1 LRNLILK
8 VVHTVWEE
16 LIVINIKMKKYK
28 DTHQIL
34 QIWFSSSFP
43 IGSYAY
49 SHGLEAL
56 IDDDKIK
63 NRDDVR
69 EYLEAL
75 LFYGSLRNDYIFLK
89 SVYMGEE
96 INDLILAS
104 ATSKERHTE
113 MIDMGNSFRKIMKDS
128 WELVLEENTSFV
140 YCISKAALHFNIKF
154 DDLIKFYLQSY
165 ISNLINVCVKHIPMS
180 QKDGQILNVNFID
193 QIQKFLD
200 QSYQLTLKDIGT
212 SFFIG
217 DIFAIKHENLDSRI
231 YLT

>member
-1 LRNLILK
+1 M
-8 VVHTVWEE
+8 VWVE
-16 LIVINIKMKKYK
+16 LIVINIKMNNIK
-28 DTHQIL
+28 DPLQIL

-43 IGSYAY
+43 VGSYAY
-49 SHGLEAL
+49 SHGLEAI
-56 IDDDKIK
+56 IDNKLIK
-63 NRDDVR
+63 NKNDV
-69 EYLEAL
+69 EEFLNAL
-75 LFYGSLRNDYIFLK
+75 LFNGTLRNEYIFNK
-89 SVYMGEE
+89 SIYEGKE
-96 INDLILAS
+96 INDLMLSSAS
-104 ATSKERHTE
+104 SKERQIE

-193 QIQKFLD
+193 EIQNFLN
-200 QSYQLTLKDIGT
+200 QSKKLTLNDVGT

-217 DIFAIKHENLDSRI
+217 DIFAIKHENLVSRI

>member
-1 LRNLILK
+1 MEL
-8 VVHTVWEE
+8 TVWDV
-16 LIVINIKMKKYK
+16 LIVINTKMKKIK
-28 DTHQIL
+28 DPLQIL

-56 IDDDKIK
+56 IDGNKII
-63 NRDDVR
+63 NRNDVR

-75 LFYGSLRNDYIFLK
+75 LFYGTLRNDYIFLK
-89 SVYMGEE
+89 SVFKGEE

-104 ATSKERHTE
+104 ASSKERHAE

-128 WELVLEENTSFV
+128 WGLVLEENTSFV
-140 YCISKAALHFNIKF
+140 YCVGKAALHFDIKF
-154 DDLIKFYLQSY
+154 DDIIKFYLQSY
-165 ISNLINVCVKHIPMS
+165 ISNLINICVKHIPMS

>member
-1 LRNLILK
+1 MEL
-8 VVHTVWEE
+8 TVWDV
-16 LIVINIKMKKYK
+16 LIAINTKMKKIK
-28 DTHQIL
+28 DPLQIL

-43 IGSYAY
+43 VGSYAY

-56 IDDDKIK
+56 IDDNKIK
-63 NRDDVR
+63 NKDDVR

-89 SVYMGEE
+89 SIYIGEE

-104 ATSKERHTE
+104 ASSKERHIE

-128 WELVLEENTSFV
+128 WELELEENTSFV
-140 YCISKAALHFNIKF
+140 YCISKAALHFDIKF
-154 DDLIKFYLQSY
+154 EDLIKFYLQSY

-180 QKDGQILNVNFID
+180 QKEGQILNVNFID
-193 QIQKFLD
+193 QIQKFLEKSD
-200 QSYQLTLKDIGT
+200 QLTLKDIGT
-212 SFFIG
+212 SFFIS

>member
-1 LRNLILK
+1 MGL
-8 VVHTVWEE
+8 TVWDV
-16 LIVINIKMKKYK
+16 LIVINTKMKKIK
-28 DTHQIL
+28 DPLQIL

-43 IGSYAY
+43 VGSYAY
-49 SHGLEAL
+49 SHGLEAI
-56 IDDDKIK
+56 IDDNKIK
-63 NRDDVR
+63 NKDDVK

-104 ATSKERHTE
+104 ASSKERHTE